1 MSSINN
7 TNGDNFV
14 FESVI
19 VKEDDGYYSL
29 CLDVDVASQGD
40 TIEEAKAMLIEAV
53 EVYLEA
59 SIEHNLP
66 ALRRTPDEA
75 NPLLT
80 EKENVVEHFS
90 LKIKVELTVDA

>member
-1 MSSINN
+1 MSSLNN

-53 EVYLEA
+53 EGYLEV
-59 SIEHNLP
+59 SIENNMP
-66 ALRRTPDEA
+66 FLRPVPDNA
-75 NPLLT
+75 NPEYIEPDNIAERFNINYQLR
-80 EKENVVEHFS
+80 
-90 LKIKVELTVDA
+90 KIIN